1 MDRKVLIVTS
11 EWYDE
16 KIGINLVKGATKFFN
31 KNQISFDI
39 LYAPGS
45 FEIPFIINQNIDLYD
60 GFVALGCII
69 RGETIHFELIA
80 KECAR
85 KIMNLS
91 IISKKPIGFGII
103 ACENIKQAI
112 MLSLCGVKSNF
123 VYSKT
128 SKNNTFIDRA
138 IKHILKFKKKK
149 HQVVNF
155 REIIGA
161 DEIAFDNVIQYVGEQ
176 LITIIVVIA

>member
-80 KECAR
+80 NECAR
-85 KIMNLS
+85 KIMDLS

-103 ACENIKQAI
+103 TCENIKQAI
-112 MLSLCGVKSNF
+112 KR
-123 VYSKT
+123 SKFD
-128 SKNNTFIDRA
+128 SHGINKGQEAAYACAKLLYPEKLRHHNKDFI
-138 IKHILKFKKKK
+138 L
-149 HQVVNF
+149 
-155 REIIGA
+155 
-161 DEIAFDNVIQYVGEQ
+161 
-176 LITIIVVIA
+176 